1 MAKHN
6 WNITRQ
12 KRGMELYVSNAYK
25 EIFIGEMDDLV
36 SEERQED
43 NYKIARIVCDSL
55 NENNPFKPEEK
66 E

>member
-1 MAKHN
+1 
-6 WNITRQ
+6 
-12 KRGMELYVSNAYK
+12 MELYVSNAYK

-55 NENNPFKPEEK
+55 NENNPFKPQEK